1 MNRKFEQKLFQFAFR
16 NQTPSILRS
25 REKRE
30 KNSSTTNTTNTTN
43 QTTRVTTMKLYPSA
57 PPLYPSPSAPPL
69 HQAQPSSNNN
79 NNNNNTQRQQ
89 TLQTN
94 HHEKD
99 VNHVPPSPNTP
110 NTPNTSSNNNTIP
123 PEFANIDQTK
133 FHLHQLDKFNDS
145 LTSLA
150 ILYGVHEEDIKRVNR
165 FTDLDLY
172 MKPYLI
178 IPKIAVNQ
186 LLSRENCGET
196 NELQSALDRE
206 AEKQRKLVERF
217 SRVHTQIKSRDEAR
231 YYLSYNDWCLDRA
244 RNHLLS
250 DLEWE
255 RQHLLNQE
263 KHRIALQR
271 YSGNNGG
278 GSSSSSSSSSSS
290 REAIPLIDR
299 SNSGYRSV
307 NNGDSSTLWIGDAT
321 TTTTMT
327 TMMRRRVESSN
338 NW

>member
-1 MNRKFEQKLFQFAFR
+1 
-16 NQTPSILRS
+16 
-25 REKRE
+25 
-30 KNSSTTNTTNTTN
+30 
-43 QTTRVTTMKLYPSA
+43 MKLY
-57 PPLYPSPSAPPL
+57 PSAPPL

-79 NNNNNTQRQQ
+79 NNNNSNTQRQQ
-89 TLQTN
+89 TLHNN

-99 VNHVPPSPNTP
+99 DNHVPPSPNTP
-110 NTPNTSSNNNTIP
+110 NTSSSNNTIP

-271 YSGNNGG
+271 YSSNNGG
-278 GSSSSSSSSSSS
+278 GSSSSSSSSS

-299 SNSGYRSV
+299 SHSGYRSV

-327 TMMRRRVESSN
+327 MTRRRVESSN